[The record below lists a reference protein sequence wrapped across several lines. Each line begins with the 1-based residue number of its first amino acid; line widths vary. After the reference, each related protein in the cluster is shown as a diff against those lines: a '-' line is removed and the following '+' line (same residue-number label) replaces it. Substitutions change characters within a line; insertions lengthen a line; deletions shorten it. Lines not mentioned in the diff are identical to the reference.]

1 MNQPHDQ
8 DPPLSRLLQSW
19 RAAPARIGDEEF
31 AAGVWR
37 RLGAGDEARAA
48 LACLFRLF
56 ASPLAACFLVIA
68 SALAGG
74 GAALACNHAT
84 KTERMAAAYVR
95 TIDPLQMTHAGAHAG
110 H

>member
-8 DPPLSRLLQSW
+8 DPLSRLLQSW
-19 RAAPARIGDEEF
+19 RAAPARIDNAEF
-31 AAGVWR
+31 AEGVWERVGPR
-37 RLGAGDEARAA
+37 RGAVATVF
-48 LACLFRLF
+48 FRLL
-56 ASPLAACFLVIA
+56 ASPLAACFLVLA

-74 GAALACNHAT
+74 GAALAYDHAT

-95 TIDPLQMTHAGAHAG
+95 GIDPLQMAHAGAHAG